1 MQKYRTT
8 YLHSILCQAIA
19 ATVFVAGS
27 SSVFAQDAGSILREN
42 TQPSMRPW
50 QEPSTLPAAPVPP
63 SSAQG
68 VRFVLQAVRFEG
80 NSVLPEA
87 DLQAFAAKLIG
98 QAVGFVEL
106 EDLAARI
113 TEHYHSLGY
122 FLASVILQRQD
133 VTNGIVTL
141 TVVEGKLSKIQVEV
155 DPQAPISKERV
166 QAMLAAVPLGQA
178 ANQAQLEH
186 AILLLS
192 DLPGITVTA
201 QVEAGLEAGTS
212 DLLIEVKAKRR
223 WELQVTADNHGSP
236 STGEARLNA
245 IVRINS
251 PLGIGDNLDLRALR
265 SENDGL
271 ELARLGYELP
281 LGVYGTRLSF
291 GYTTMHYDLI
301 GKFRPLRAHG
311 SADVWEVGLSHPFIR
326 SRQTNLLGHLSF
338 EHKKLR
344 DNIKVADWQSR
355 KTVNNLVAGMNYEA
369 RDSFS
374 GGGYTNAS
382 LYATVGNL
390 RIRPPQLR
398 AEDAD
403 AVAGQHTHGDF
414 TRFNYRLTR
423 LQRLY
428 GNLFAYAGLEGQQ
441 ANKNLGSSEKMLLG
455 GPNAVR
461 GYSANEA
468 PVDEGHL
475 INAELRYALP
485 HDLTALTF
493 YDWGKGKQAQDPLA
507 AMSGNTITLRSYGLG
522 LNYSNRSGFSA
533 KATVGWR
540 DGSYH
545 PTVKPD
551 REPWFYVHTSMNF

>member
-1 MQKYRTT
+1 M
-8 YLHSILCQAIA
+8 
-19 ATVFVAGS
+19 
-27 SSVFAQDAGSILREN
+27 
-42 TQPSMRPW
+42 
-50 QEPSTLPAAPVPP
+50 
-63 SSAQG
+63 
-68 VRFVLQAVRFEG
+68 
-80 NSVLPEA
+80 
-87 DLQAFAAKLIG
+87 
-98 QAVGFVEL
+98 
-106 EDLAARI
+106 
-113 TEHYHSLGY
+113 
-122 FLASVILQRQD
+122 QRQD

-192 DLPGITVTA
+192 DLPGITVTV

-236 STGEARLNA
+236 STGEARLSA

-326 SRQTNLLGHLSF
+326 SRQTNLLGHLGF

-344 DNIKVADWQSR
+344 DNIKV
-355 KTVNNLVAGMNYEA
+355 
-369 RDSFS
+369 
-374 GGGYTNAS
+374 
-382 LYATVGNL
+382 GNC
-390 RIRPPQLR
+390 
-398 AEDAD
+398 
-403 AVAGQHTHGDF
+403 
-414 TRFNYRLTR
+414 
-423 LQRLY
+423 
-428 GNLFAYAGLEGQQ
+428 
-441 ANKNLGSSEKMLLG
+441 
-455 GPNAVR
+455 
-461 GYSANEA
+461 
-468 PVDEGHL
+468 
-475 INAELRYALP
+475 
-485 HDLTALTF
+485 
-493 YDWGKGKQAQDPLA
+493 
-507 AMSGNTITLRSYGLG
+507 
-522 LNYSNRSGFSA
+522 
-533 KATVGWR
+533 
-540 DGSYH
+540 
-545 PTVKPD
+545 
-551 REPWFYVHTSMNF
+551 